1 MIEDFTILTKGGVVL
16 WKKQFQ
22 QLKSNAINT
31 LIKTVLLEDRGGS
44 NSWSDGDY
52 TLRWTFANEL
62 DLIFVVWCSCVLIL
76 AQLSRLYKYDLVS
89 NHLKHCMSGGSS

>member
-62 DLIFVVWCSCVLIL
+62 DLIFVVVLHNFVT
-76 AQLSRLYKYDLVS
+76 QLLYIEELLEMEE
-89 NHLKHCMSGGSS
+89 HLNSTLKFLSP